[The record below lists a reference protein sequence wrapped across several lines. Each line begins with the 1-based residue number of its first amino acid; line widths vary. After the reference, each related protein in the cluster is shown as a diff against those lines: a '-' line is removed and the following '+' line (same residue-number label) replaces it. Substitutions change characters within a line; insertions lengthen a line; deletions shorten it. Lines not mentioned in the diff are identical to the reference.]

1 MKELSSVKMA
11 ALYAPNDDDP
21 SFFPN
26 FFDHLRDF
34 NCDEVIIRDFN
45 LLLDLDIHKKVVSL
59 KRMRN

>member
-26 FFDHLRDF
+26 FFDF